1 MRKAAL
7 LLLVVAFAP
16 QAAAARGGGIKVL
29 NSIPE
34 AYRGTWAPSAG
45 VCKDGDKAAIVLSE
59 KGYTGP
65 LGKCEVATVSETAG
79 PKGSIYSAR
88 LRCSDQAKQTTPA
101 NLIIRPGD
109 ANRISAGS
117 TFESLK
123 TYQRCSESTPAAK

>member
-7 LLLVVAFAP
+7 LLLMVALAP
-16 QAAAARGGGIKVL
+16 QAAAARGGGIKML
-29 NSIPE
+29 NSVPE
-34 AYRGTWAPSAG
+34 AYRGRWAPSTGA
-45 VCKDGDKAAIVLSE
+45 CKDGDKAAIALSA

-88 LRCSDQAKQTTPA
+88 LRCGDQAQQTTPA
-101 NLIIRPGD
+101 NLVIRPDD

-123 TYQRCSESTPAAK
+123 PYQRCSDNTPAAK